1 MKVYHKLSYST
12 PLLIG
17 LFSLLMG
24 VGLFT
29 VIWAIKQA
37 ITQAIFYPVSESS
50 TILEIQPAKFN
61 PQIYWLEIVD
71 NRIRLTPTTAYTTAT
86 TSQAA
91 LIQAFAELLHDN
103 SNLALNTTIPKQTR
117 LLNLHTN
124 QDDIYV
130 DLSQEFSYNGRNS
143 SMIYRLAQVLYT
155 ATSLEPQGQVF
166 LSIEG
171 QPLNQDYLLGREK
184 LSLEYPLTRQ
194 KFTRDFLIE

>member
-1 MKVYHKLSYST
+1 MKVYHKLSNST
-12 PLLIG
+12 PLIVG

-29 VIWAIKQA
+29 VIWAIKK
-37 ITQAIFYPVSESS
+37 AIFYPVSESG

-71 NRIRLTPTTAYTTAT
+71 NRIQLTPKTAYTAAT
-86 TSQAA
+86 TSQVA
-91 LIQAFAELLHDN
+91 LKQAFTELLHSSPN
-103 SNLALNTTIPKQTR
+103 FTFTSIPKQTR
-117 LLNLHTN
+117 LLNLYTN
-124 QDDIYV
+124 KNDVYI
-130 DLSQEFSYNGRNS
+130 DLSQEFSYKGGNS

-155 ATSLEPQGQVF
+155 ATSLEPQAQVF

-171 QPLNQDYLLGREK
+171 QPLDQNYLIGKAK

-194 KFTRDFLIE
+194 KFTRNFLIE